1 MLHYMLI
8 IETKIAFSCQLQKLF
23 FNDFCAW
30 QLNRQS
36 NRGNNGFA
44 TYNGNVSSIVMFIV
58 CARYMPCSYPAPVL
72 YLQAAFADGF
82 HEDNALQLITWFVLI
97 CPSVG
102 GIDARA
108 TTLFINGN
116 LIY

>member
-8 IETKIAFSCQLQKLF
+8 IETKNAFSCQLQKLF

-58 CARYMPCSYPAPVL
+58 CARYMPRSYPPL
-72 YLQAAFADGF
+72 YCICKLHF
-82 HEDNALQLITWFVLI
+82 HDDNTLQLITWFVLI

-102 GIDARA
+102 GIDARV